1 MKGKT
6 IVKEIFIL
14 ALVLVAIGLVL
25 SIILYNYS
33 PSKKALPNKVA
44 YTTPENVSQEIS
56 SMSDAEATTP
66 VTITYELDE
75 TNIKNSQKS
84 GVYNSGRPNPFGDVN
99 KPEENTKDGESG
111 NTNET
116 VLVQEAVVIVLLTIQ
131 QVTYH
136 KLELNKFRL
145 YLLINIIYNKKFIKE
160 RSVFYVKRKQRC
172 NFSSFSYHY
181 YSIINI
187 GRCNIVNGNGR

>member
-1 MKGKT
+1 MKRQT

-84 GVYNSGRPNPFGDVN
+84 GVYNSGRPNPFGDVE
-99 KPEENTKDGESG
+99 KPEENTKDGESE

-116 VLVQEAVVIVLLTIQ
+116 NT
-131 QVTYH
+131 TT
-136 KLELNKFRL
+136 NGTSTSNSSSTGSSSNSTTNNTTS
-145 YLLINIIYNKKFIKE
+145 YLPQTGTK
-160 RSVFYVKRKQRC
+160 
-172 NFSSFSYHY
+172 
-181 YSIINI
+181 
-187 GRCNIVNGNGR
+187 

>member
-84 GVYNSGRPNPFGDVN
+84 GVYNSGRPNPFGDVD
-99 KPEENTKDGESG
+99 KPEENT
-111 NTNET
+111 NET
-116 VLVQEAVVIVLLTIQ
+116 NTTTNGTSTSNSSSKENSSNST
-131 QVTYH
+131 T
-136 KLELNKFRL
+136 NNTTS
-145 YLLINIIYNKKFIKE
+145 YLPQTGTK
-160 RSVFYVKRKQRC
+160 
-172 NFSSFSYHY
+172 
-181 YSIINI
+181 
-187 GRCNIVNGNGR
+187 

>member
-84 GVYNSGRPNPFGDVN
+84 GVYNSGRPNPFGDVD
-99 KPEENTKDGESG
+99 KPEENT
-111 NTNET
+111 NET
-116 VLVQEAVVIVLLTIQ
+116 NT
-131 QVTYH
+131 TT
-136 KLELNKFRL
+136 NGTSTSNSSSTGSSSNSTTNNTTS
-145 YLLINIIYNKKFIKE
+145 YLPQTGTK
-160 RSVFYVKRKQRC
+160 
-172 NFSSFSYHY
+172 
-181 YSIINI
+181 
-187 GRCNIVNGNGR
+187 

>member
-1 MKGKT
+1 MKGTT

-84 GVYNSGRPNPFGDVN
+84 GVYNSGRPNPFGDVD

-111 NTNET
+111 DTKDTNTSTNSTTSTSNSSSKENSSNST
-116 VLVQEAVVIVLLTIQ
+116 TNN
-131 QVTYH
+131 TTS
-136 KLELNKFRL
+136 
-145 YLLINIIYNKKFIKE
+145 YLPQTGTK
-160 RSVFYVKRKQRC
+160 
-172 NFSSFSYHY
+172 
-181 YSIINI
+181 
-187 GRCNIVNGNGR
+187 